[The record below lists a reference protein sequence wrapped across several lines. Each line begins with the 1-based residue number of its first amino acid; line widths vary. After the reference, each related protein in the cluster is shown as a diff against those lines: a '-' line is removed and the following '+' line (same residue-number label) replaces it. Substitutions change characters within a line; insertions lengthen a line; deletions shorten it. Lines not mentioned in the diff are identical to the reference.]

1 MTENDRADD
10 ERRRVAEEIAARLRR
25 GGIALTGE
33 ETGEE
38 LVRILEEVERFEA
51 AVQRAGGDLMI
62 DEPVKS
68 AAPLEPDN
76 SAFVLPAREPGE
88 GVPAFIDRISEAIVR
103 VSAMRGRR

>member
-10 ERRRVAEEIAARLRR
+10 ERRRVAEEIAARLQRD
-25 GGIALTGE
+25 GIALTGE

-51 AVQRAGGDLMI
+51 AVQRAGGDLMM

-68 AAPLEPDN
+68 GAPIAPDD
-76 SAFVLPAREPGE
+76 SAFVLPVREASE
-88 GVPAFIDRISEAIVR
+88 EVPAFIARIAEATVR
-103 VSAMRGRR
+103 VSAMRGRS